1 MAMTRQLC
9 TFTVGD
15 LRLGVDVGD
24 VREVLRRQPTTPV
37 PLAHDDVAG
46 LINLRGEIVT
56 ALDLRRRF
64 DLPPADREYHMNV
77 VLVTEEEPVSLVVDS
92 IGEVVTVSEDD
103 FERPPDTA
111 SAATATLIVG
121 AYKLEGQLL
130 LLLDTAKA
138 LATASV

>member
-1 MAMTRQLC
+1 MAATRQLC
-9 TFTVGD
+9 TFIVGD

-37 PLAHDDVAG
+37 PLAHDEVAG

-64 DLPPADREYHMNV
+64 GLEPADAERHMNV

-111 SAATATLIVG
+111 SAATSALILG
-121 AYKLEGQLL
+121 AYKLDGQLL
-130 LLLDTAKA
+130 LLLDTARA
-138 LATASV
+138 LAAPAL

>member
-1 MAMTRQLC
+1 MTLTRQLC

-15 LRLGVDVGD
+15 LRLGVDVAD

-37 PLAHDDVAG
+37 PLARAEVAG

-64 DLPPADREYHMNV
+64 EMDPADPERHMNV
-77 VLVTEEEPVSLVVDS
+77 VLVTEDEPVSLIVDS
-92 IGEVVTVSEDD
+92 IGEVVTVSDDD

-111 SAATATLIVG
+111 SAATAELILG
-121 AYKLEGQLL
+121 AYKLDGQLL
-130 LLLDTAKA
+130 LLLDTARA
-138 LATASV
+138 LAAT